1 MTKVDDFSRMPVF
14 GRPQLPHPI
23 FPRANWADCYA
34 LQVANPQ
41 LSAIE
46 AARLAFGSFPLWV
59 RLLLKMRNGI
69 VALAGLQST
78 ADLAGTTT
86 ERIGFFPIVK
96 QSDRQVVVGFDDRH
110 LDFRVVVDVEN
121 GDDGLSIVSATTLVY
136 RKILLGRLYIAAIT
150 PFHRLIVKTM
160 LRNIARQLTPV
171 N

>member
-1 MTKVDDFSRMPVF
+1 MTKAVDFRMPIF
-14 GRPQLPHPI
+14 SQPQLPHPV
-23 FPRANWADCYA
+23 FPRADWADCYA

-46 AARLAFGSFPLWV
+46 ATHLAFGHFPLWV
-59 RLLLKMRNGI
+59 KLLLKMRNGI

-78 ADLAGTTT
+78 GDVAATTT

-96 QSDRQVVVGFDDRH
+96 QSDRQVVVGFDDKH
-110 LDFRVVVDVEN
+110 LDFRVVVDVAN

-160 LRNIARQLTPV
+160 LRNVARRLSTV